1 MIKNSINLENVSKPQ
16 ENGISSVTT
25 QTPIQTEAK
34 PVAPAAPAAP
44 AAPPAAEPE
53 SFINTLSGFIPTL
66 ESKAEPKVESKAESK
81 ENESNSTAVPEQLTD
96 KITLPEE
103 KIQPQNQQVDTSLV
117 QAEPTLEP
125 SQPAETIKIK
135 RKTIKKAKPEATQ
148 VAQASSS
155 SSSSSSIE
163 ATLAATAN
171 LPMPKPTKTIT
182 KTKTLKT
189 SKSKKGADITQP
201 KTVSE
206 WLDAKIKKP
215 SLFTLT
221 SEGNLRIPPIQSG
234 ESEHILDT
242 PEYEAESGDNLK
254 TYFKDRSEKITT
266 IKENYSEA
274 RRYLFKIYREY
285 KSGRAT
291 VSEYLIANKQVVE
304 AEQMLIMNAIQE
316 RSIQT
321 VIPQPLLRDLLPE
334 EIKSKRTVPH
344 QVYQLQRTV
353 YSWPLFLKEKRTVI
367 QQGGGNILDVNQSE
381 YDDYENRNES
391 ENNEFK
397 NEESKETEPKKP
409 INFAKIA
416 AINAARRH

>member
-1 MIKNSINLENVSKPQ
+1 MDPMIKNSINLENVSKPP
-16 ENGISSVTT
+16 ENGIPPAT
-25 QTPIQTEAK
+25 IQAQVQAQAK
-34 PVAPAAPAAP
+34 PAVI
-44 AAPPAAEPE
+44 AEPE
-53 SFINTLSGFIPTL
+53 SFINTLSGFIPGL
-66 ESKAEPKVESKAESK
+66 ESKPESK
-81 ENESNSTAVPEQLTD
+81 ESESKETESKNTVVPAVAVVEEQSTG
-96 KITLPEE
+96 KITLPEGNVE
-103 KIQPQNQQVDTSLV
+103 PPKQPAETSLV
-117 QAEPTLEP
+117 QAEPLLQV
-125 SQPAETIKIK
+125 SQPTETIKIK
-135 RKTIKKAKPEATQ
+135 RKTIKKPKPEANQPT
-148 VAQASSS
+148 SP
-155 SSSSSSIE
+155 SSSSSSIQ
-163 ATLAATAN
+163 ATITAAAN
-171 LPMPKPTKTIT
+171 LPMPKPTKTIG

-189 SKSKKGADITQP
+189 SKSKKGADIVQP

-215 SLFTLT
+215 SLFTFT

-242 PEYEAESGDNLK
+242 PEYESETPDNLK
-254 TYFKDRSEKITT
+254 TYFKDRTEKITT

-304 AEQMLIMNAIQE
+304 AEQLLIMNAIQE

-321 VIPQPLLRDLLPE
+321 VLPQPLLRDLLPE
-334 EIKSKRTVPH
+334 ENKSKRTVPH

-367 QQGGGNILDVNQSE
+367 QQGGGLIRDVEQNT
-381 YDDYENRNES
+381 YDDYDDANGDANS
-391 ENNEFK
+391 DTNGNG
-397 NEESKETEPKKP
+397 NDNESKETEPKKP

-416 AINAARRH
+416 AINAARRR